1 MRFSTSLAV
10 LLPLVSSS
18 VILARHEPKNETAKE
33 DAVLGVGIHFTMSYA
48 IAAVRYESGKI
59 HDLVLVHGG
68 DEYVD
73 LMARLADSSY
83 KKMW

>member
-1 MRFSTSLAV
+1 MRFSTSLAA

-18 VILARHEPKNETAKE
+18 VIPARHEPKNETAKE
-33 DAVLGVGIHFTMSYA
+33 DAVLGVGIHFTMSYG
-48 IAAVRYESGKI
+48 IAAARYESGKI
-59 HDLVLVHGG
+59 EDLVLIEGG

-83 KKMW
+83 KQKW